1 MIKYLGSKRRLV
13 PVLTEI
19 CRASGARTA
28 LDLFTGTTRVAQAF
42 KAQGTHVTAVDSAR
56 YAHAFARTYIETDAT
71 ATDMDALSTAV
82 AHLNGLPGKAGY
94 VTEEFSRQARFFQ
107 PHNAARIDA
116 VRDAID
122 SEYAGSPLF
131 PLLLTSLIEAADR
144 VDSTTG
150 VQMAYVKQWAPRS
163 FNPLELRV
171 PELLAGSGCAIQGD
185 AVALAGSPALGH
197 VDLAYLDPPYNQ
209 HRYFT
214 NYHVWE
220 TLVAWDAPEAYG
232 VARKRV
238 DSRDPSTHSV
248 FNSKRTM
255 PAALASVV
263 QSVDCDLL
271 VLSYNNES
279 WLGLDELEAMCAV
292 VRPPSG
298 DVVEAAVLHGSGRWR
313 RSPSTRLDTSGPGSA
328 SSTHPGAR
336 SAGSATSPTRS
347 CWSSRERR
355 PWCGPWSRRW
365 ARLPGLRPRLSADG
379 RPIHGGS
386 ATTGNVSKHDHGGHG
401 GHPDEGSAGHG
412 GHDSHDSHG
421 ASRTDAGDNDAGGND
436 SGGSDGGGTTAA
448 ATTAAATRSGGGES
462 SGGGEMLR
470 ADFPRLD
477 DSDLSRKLSK
487 DEESKRL
494 GRAQRACCTFG

>member
-42 KAQGTHVTAVDSAR
+42 KAEGVHVTAAGSAR
-56 YAHAFARTYIETDAT
+56 YAHAFARTYIETDA
-71 ATDMDALSTAV
+71 AAADMGALRAAV
-82 AHLNGLPGKAGY
+82 THLNGLPGSPGY

-163 FNPLELRV
+163 FKPLELRV
-171 PELLAGSGCAIQGD
+171 PELLAGPGRAIQGD
-185 AVALAGSPALGH
+185 AVALAASPSLGH
-197 VDLAYLDPPYNQ
+197 FDLAYLDPPYNQ

-238 DSRDPSTHSV
+238 DARDPSTRSV

-255 PAALASVV
+255 SAALASVV

-292 VRPPSG
+292 ARPPSG
-298 DVVEAAVLHGSGRWR
+298 APSRNGRRVDGRGGARQREVATLAFDSARYVGARIGIFDPSGRKVGRVSHLSNQELLVIAGEAVMVRRVVEAVGS
-313 RSPSTRLDTSGPGSA
+313 PATAP
-328 SSTHPGAR
+328 
-336 SAGSATSPTRS
+336 AGTIRAP
-347 CWSSRERR
+347 
-355 PWCGPWSRRW
+355 
-365 ARLPGLRPRLSADG
+365 
-379 RPIHGGS
+379 
-386 ATTGNVSKHDHGGHG
+386 
-401 GHPDEGSAGHG
+401 
-412 GHDSHDSHG
+412 
-421 ASRTDAGDNDAGGND
+421 
-436 SGGSDGGGTTAA
+436 AA
-448 ATTAAATRSGGGES
+448 AVVAPSMVDRLQQAT
-462 SGGGEMLR
+462 
-470 ADFPRLD
+470 
-477 DSDLSRKLSK
+477 
-487 DEESKRL
+487 
-494 GRAQRACCTFG
+494 